1 MNGQIVE
8 GLKLVGSLDIATN
21 ITGDI
26 RTTGMAGN
34 ITLGNQTTT
43 AYSGSYTI
51 TPNSETQTLNTTD
64 KIMLSNIQI
73 NGIPYE
79 EAPNDYGNTV
89 YIG

>member
-1 MNGQIVE
+1 MNGQIQEDLELE
-8 GLKLVGSLDIATN
+8 GTLTLNLELT
-21 ITGDI
+21 
-26 RTTGMAGN
+26 GN
-34 ITLGNQTTT
+34 IYSDDLTGELTLGNQTTT

-51 TPNSETQTLNTTD
+51 TPSSESQTINTTD

-79 EAPNDYGNTV
+79 EVPNEYGNTV